1 MTIFVSAECEDGIY
15 GENCE
20 SLCNSRCK
28 QPSSGRTCDKV
39 TGDCVGGCKDITQPS
54 HNDWWL
60 GNKCDIFIR
69 ESKLCISLLK
79 VCFDYQT
86 YS

>member
-1 MTIFVSAECEDGIY
+1 MTIFVSAECEDGKY

-28 QPSSGRTCDKV
+28 PPSSGRTCDKV
-39 TGDCVGGCKDITQPS
+39 TGDCVAGCKDITQPS

-60 GNKCDIFIR
+60 GNQCDIFIR
-69 ESKLCISLLK
+69 EFALCIILFFRDNY
-79 VCFDYQT
+79 V
-86 YS
+86 